1 MAIFKLA
8 ISENPTIR
16 PEKRLLGELCE
27 NLEFYD
33 DYDPKDLRAS
43 FIEACSLV
51 CAEILPVGNSELTIQ
66 GYGLEWKEYRKY
78 LDNIFPEILDAISDL
93 KNNKPTK
100 LVFYDVGSERAIKF
114 FQGGNGSTANIFYSK
129 CYSLASD
136 KDIGVDE
143 VIDRNNLI
151 DQLISLVGTFVKF
164 SESYYP
170 AVYADFLYPY
180 LREYDL
186 GTVIEGAEAEAKGP
200 WGVR

>member
-1 MAIFKLA
+1 MEIFKLA

-43 FIEACSLV
+43 FIEACNLV
-51 CAEILPVGNSELTIQ
+51 CAEVASAENSELIIR

-114 FQGGNGSTANIFYSK
+114 FQGGNGSTANFFYSK
-129 CYSLASD
+129 CYSLKSD
-136 KDIGVDE
+136 KYIGVDE

-151 DQLISLVGTFVKF
+151 DQLVSLVGTFVKF

-170 AVYADFLYPY
+170 SVYADFLYPY

-186 GTVIEGAEAEAKGP
+186 GAVIEGAETEAMGS
-200 WGVR
+200 WGVK

>member
-16 PEKRLLGELCE
+16 PEKQLLGELYE

-43 FIEACSLV
+43 FIEACNLV

-100 LVFYDVGSERAIKF
+100 LVFYDVGER
-114 FQGGNGSTANIFYSK
+114 
-129 CYSLASD
+129 
-136 KDIGVDE
+136 
-143 VIDRNNLI
+143 
-151 DQLISLVGTFVKF
+151 
-164 SESYYP
+164 
-170 AVYADFLYPY
+170 
-180 LREYDL
+180 
-186 GTVIEGAEAEAKGP
+186 KGY
-200 WGVR
+200 